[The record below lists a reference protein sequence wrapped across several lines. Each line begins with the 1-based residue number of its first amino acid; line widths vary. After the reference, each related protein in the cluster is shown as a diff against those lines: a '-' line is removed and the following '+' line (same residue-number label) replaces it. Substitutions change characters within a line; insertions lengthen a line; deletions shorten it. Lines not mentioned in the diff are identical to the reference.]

1 MHLVDDIDLV
11 ATESGWHLHLL
22 GELADVL
29 YGVVRRSVELEDIEG
44 ALLLEGL
51 TALALPASLT
61 FGGEV
66 LAVDRPRQ
74 DACRRRL
81 PYPTGAT
88 EEIRMGEFARANS
101 GA

>member
-1 MHLVDDIDLV
+1 MCFSVV
-11 ATESGWHLHLL
+11 AKMKIAYEGGSSR
-22 GELADVL
+22 VL
-29 YGVVRRSVELEDIEG
+29 RKALKAAVQLEDVEG
-44 ALLLEGL
+44 ALLLKGL

-74 DACRRRL
+74 DARRRRL

-88 EEIRMGEFARANS
+88 EEVRM
-101 GA
+101 

>member
-11 ATESGWHLHLL
+11 ATESGRHLHLL
-22 GELADVL
+22 GELADIL
-29 YGVVRRSVELEDIEG
+29 YGVVRRSVQLEDVEG

-61 FGGEV
+61 FGGEI

-88 EEIRMGEFARANS
+88 EEVRMGKFARANS

>member
-29 YGVVRRSVELEDIEG
+29 YGVVRGSVQLEDVEG
-44 ALLLEGL
+44 SLLLEGL
-51 TALALPASLT
+51 TALAQPASLA
-61 FGGEV
+61 FSGEV

-74 DACRRRL
+74 DARRRRL
-81 PYPTGAT
+81 PHPTGAT
-88 EEIRMGEFARANS
+88 EEVRMGEFARANS

>member
-29 YGVVRRSVELEDIEG
+29 YGIVRGSVQLEDVEG
-44 ALLLEGL
+44 ALLLKGL
-51 TALALPASLT
+51 TALALPASLA
-61 FGGEV
+61 FSGEV
-66 LAVDRPRQ
+66 LTVDRPRQ

-81 PYPTGAT
+81 PYPTRAT
-88 EEIRMGEFARANS
+88 EEVRMGEFARANS